1 MITWCLH
8 ILFVCRDIAQIT
20 NKSIIVVA
28 ILKQAY
34 RKITP
39 QTGHSVA
46 SEEMMIDNTYASI

>member
-8 ILFVCRDIAQIT
+8 ILFVCRDIVQIT

-28 ILKQAY
+28 ILKQAD

-39 QTGHSVA
+39 QTGHSAA
-46 SEEMMIDNTYASI
+46 SEK

>member
-8 ILFVCRDIAQIT
+8 IMFVRRDIVQIT

-28 ILKQAY
+28 ILKQADK
-34 RKITP
+34 KITP

-46 SEEMMIDNTYASI
+46 SEK